1 QKPSSPI
8 LLLNLA
14 IAILGGLGV
23 GIALAFALEQIDEAI
38 ADPAEVERSLG
49 LPLLGSVPRVDGQTP
64 KEALK
69 DRKSDLVEAY
79 LAVQTTLAFTT
90 EHGVPRSFMVTSTRP
105 AEGKSTTALALATTL
120 ARGQRKVI
128 LVDGDM
134 RSPSVHQLGDVDHNR
149 GLSNFLTGEDNI
161 AALTFEM
168 GELG

>member
-1 QKPSSPI
+1 
-8 LLLNLA
+8 
-14 IAILGGLGV
+14 
-23 GIALAFALEQIDEAI
+23 
-38 ADPAEVERSLG
+38 
-49 LPLLGSVPRVDGQTP
+49 
-64 KEALK
+64 
-69 DRKSDLVEAY
+69 

-149 GLSNFLTGEDNI
+149 GLSNFLTGQDNI

-168 GELG
+168 GEL